1 VAEQPGNEGSV
12 TAPSGDSATLANS
25 VSGAAKTT
33 SPRFVFVDG
42 LRGLAAL
49 GIVIFHIWWYE
60 PAPYPWLDSMHWIV
74 DEGFK
79 RFRAGVQ
86 VLLVISGFVI
96 AYTFRNTWV
105 TPREFVSFVLRRLI
119 RLVPAYW
126 FTLACVVLV
135 DLICEAA
142 GDFKAPYEG
151 NLTLARVTA
160 HMAFLQD
167 ILGHKALSAGIWTI
181 CIEMQFYIVAI
192 LGWGLAQHAFPRPVP
207 NEPRPSAFALLAV
220 FAPLGF
226 VSLFYW
232 RVLDSTTPWVIHFL
246 WMFFLGM
253 STWWTLDRS
262 LPRSWYAM
270 IVTVAVLELVYDAE
284 WRYENSV
291 ALLTSTAIYFVGCRG
306 ELHRCLNWPWLQ
318 YVGRISYSLYLVH
331 FPVCH
336 LLITAG
342 WKLFADHPTAAQASV
357 ILLAS
362 FGASLLS
369 AHGLYTFVEAPSLRL
384 AARLKHTAT

>member
-1 VAEQPGNEGSV
+1 MAEQPGNDGSV
-12 TAPSGDSATLANS
+12 PASSQVSARLAS
-25 VSGAAKTT
+25 PIPAEAKTI

-74 DEGFK
+74 DATFL
-79 RFRAGVQ
+79 RIRAGVQ

-96 AYTFRNTWV
+96 AFTCRNTWV
-105 TPREFVSFVLRRLI
+105 TPREFVSFVARRLI

-135 DLICEAA
+135 NAICGAA
-142 GDFKAPYEG
+142 GDFASPYAG
-151 NLTLARVTA
+151 DLTLARVTA

-167 ILGHKALSAGIWTI
+167 ILGHEALSAGIWTI

-192 LGWGLAQHAFPRPVP
+192 LGWGLAQHAFARPVP
-207 NEPRPSAFALLAV
+207 NEPRPSAFALMAV

-232 RVLDSTTPWVIHFL
+232 RILDSTAPWVIHFL

-262 LPRSWYAM
+262 LPRSCYAM
-270 IVTVAVLELVYDAE
+270 IVTVAVVELVFDAE

-291 ALLTSTAIYFVGCRG
+291 ALGTSIAIFMVGERG
-306 ELHRCLNWPWLQ
+306 ELHQWLNWSWLQ
-318 YVGRISYSLYLVH
+318 YLGRISYSLYLIH

-342 WKLFADHPTAAQASV
+342 WRLFSDNPTASQASV
-357 ILLAS
+357 ILTGS
-362 FGASLLS
+362 FAASLLA
-369 AHGLYTFVEAPSLRL
+369 AHGLYTLVEAPSLKL
-384 AARLKHTAT
+384 SARLKRKSH